1 MSAAAAVFPTA
12 ADDDDGD
19 GDGDA
24 GMWTS
29 AVAAESIVVQ
39 LLLRDYNRSSVQ
51 LNRVELGI
59 WL

>member
-12 ADDDDGD
+12 AAGDDD

-39 LLLRDYNRSSVQ
+39 LLLRDYNGSSMQ